1 MRVLINIII
10 SSLIIFTLSC
20 SQNTGMDGVNT
31 IAMDEISVD
40 DDNVD
45 LTPEDYTA
53 DYNSGLTKAFS
64 IPAGVQLA
72 TSLQAG
78 LNWSR
83 CEVIENAGSR
93 YGRLFG
99 LVRLENPNK
108 VTNVTSQ
115 EVRVYYTLDQTN
127 WLKVTAK
134 DNGYTDYQ
142 KFKKFWFSTGEIA
155 YDPLTSTVSPV
166 VRFKICYVRN
176 GVELWVN
183 GFKDFCT
190 TPDPDKAPRAKDGS
204 KYTQSIPGLFH
215 DITENF
221 KVAAVYTNGIISGYQ
236 IKSYIL
242 SKYIP
247 SYQIR
252 NETNTKRM
260 SFHCLA
266 WPSTWVPPMGDSDA
280 FIAGWDWQ
288 RGAYRSD
295 ISYRAYYYDATLS
308 SYFKT
313 FSTNL
318 GVVDPNTLVRYYYKH
333 YTNGYENYYL
343 EYTLPADTKGI
354 QFFNWS
360 ESWNKNGTRYQFF
373 DRNRCKRYWIAM
385 PTNGG
390 TNVLRFSYNYNFS
403 EYLKASSAVVSATIP
418 Q

>member
-1 MRVLINIII
+1 MKYI
-10 SSLIIFTLSC
+10 SWIAAAGLFLFFLSC
-20 SQNTGMDGVNT
+20 YQVPGIDP
-31 IAMDEISVD
+31 IADEISVD
-40 DDNVD
+40 DDNVE
-45 LTPEDYTA
+45 LTPEDYYEMENA
-53 DYNSGLTKAFS
+53 GLDKGFS
-64 IPAGVQLA
+64 VPAGVLLA

-83 CEVIENAGSR
+83 CEVIDNNGSR
-93 YGRLFG
+93 YARIFG
-99 LVRLENPNK
+99 IVRTENPNK
-108 VTNVTSQ
+108 VPNVSSQ
-115 EVRVYYTLDQTN
+115 EVLVYYSFDQTN
-127 WLKVTAK
+127 WFRVTAK
-134 DNGYTDYQ
+134 DNGFTDYQ
-142 KFKKFWFSTGEIA
+142 KFKKFYFSTGEIPF
-155 YDPLTSTVSPV
+155 DPQSSKVSPV

-176 GVELWVN
+176 GVDLWVN

-221 KVAAVYTNGIISGYQ
+221 RVSAQLNTNGDISSYL
-236 IKSYIL
+236 IRSYIL

-247 SYQIR
+247 SYQLK
-252 NETNTKRM
+252 NGTNTKRM

-266 WPSTWVPPMGDSDA
+266 WPSGWVPPMGDSDA

-313 FSTNL
+313 LSSNL
-318 GVVDPNTLVRYYYKH
+318 GVADPDTLVRYYYKH
-333 YTNGYENYYL
+333 YTNGYESYYL
-343 EYTLPADTKGI
+343 EYALPATTKGI

-360 ESWNKNGTRYQFF
+360 ESWNQKNTRYQFF

-390 TNVLRFSYNYNFS
+390 ENVLRFCFNYNFS
-403 EYLKASSAVVSATIP
+403 EYLKASSAVVAATIP